1 MRTLLAAAADESRLV
16 FLDAGVLIITVLA
29 VVVYAFFYPVPYLN
43 QVMRDVPIVVVD
55 EDHSGLSRRLV
66 RMADEHQALR
76 VAAAA
81 ASAGEA
87 AAMVTNGSAAGV
99 LVIPRD
105 FERQVLLGRQAR
117 VSGHIDASYL
127 LTYNTVLGALL
138 ETSGT
143 LSAGVEVARLRAAGM
158 SQDEAMRA
166 RRPVGLDL
174 QPLFNATSGY
184 AIYVVPAVLV
194 LILQQTLLIGVG
206 MAGGARHERAAE
218 SPAAA
223 DRQGHPAI
231 LVAGRAMPYLLLYA
245 ANAAYYFE
253 FVPRYY
259 GYYVP
264 GSIGPVALLTVPFL
278 LATIF
283 LGFAVRAFF
292 TRRETAMQVVLFSS
306 LPLVFLSG
314 FAWPLEALPAWV
326 NRAASL
332 VPSTTAIPAYLRL
345 TRMGAGLADV
355 AHETAILWAL
365 VAMYF
370 PAACIAE
377 TLPAWRPKKEA
388 ILPPDFIG
396 P

>member
-1 MRTLLAAAADESRLV
+1 MGCAPNRAKFRIDPVGAAPWVRYGGGIHQRLELV
-16 FLDAGVLIITVLA
+16 FLQ
-29 VVVYAFFYPVPYLN
+29 VYN
-43 QVMRDVPIVVVD
+43 
-55 EDHSGLSRRLV
+55 GNLV
-66 RMADEHQALR
+66 RLISGNQEVALGRIQAAIVQEASKTWQEADADVCEAIDFCEFYAREALR
-76 VAAAA
+76 YAETQPLIPL
-81 ASAGEA
+81 AGEA
-87 AAMVTNGSAAGV
+87 NELRYIPLGAGA
-99 LVIPRD
+99 VISPWN
-105 FERQVLLGRQAR
+105 FPCAILLGM
-117 VSGHIDASYL
+117 
-127 LTYNTVLGALL
+127 T
-138 ETSGT
+138 
-143 LSAGVEVARLRAAGM
+143 
-158 SQDEAMRA
+158 
-166 RRPVGLDL
+166 
-174 QPLFNATSGY
+174 
-184 AIYVVPAVLV
+184 
-194 LILQQTLLIGVG
+194 
-206 MAGGARHERAAE
+206 
-218 SPAAA
+218 AAA
-223 DRQGHPAI
+223 
-231 LVAGRAMPYLLLYA
+231 LGRGIAD
-245 ANAAYYFE
+245 
-253 FVPRYY
+253 
-259 GYYVP
+259 